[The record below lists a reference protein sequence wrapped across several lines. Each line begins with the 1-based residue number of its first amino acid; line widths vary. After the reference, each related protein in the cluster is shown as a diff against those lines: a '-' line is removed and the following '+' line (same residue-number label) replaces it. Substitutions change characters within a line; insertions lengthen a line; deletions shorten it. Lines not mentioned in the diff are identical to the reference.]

1 VLKAANEVSETNSE
15 QDEVVMADTEALFQ
29 RKFKRIA
36 APSSKGSEFS
46 LVGYNILCDAV
57 FHNGSAKYPYITDE
71 ALKCRGPDPSIAP
84 RHTQLIKE
92 VIYIRVKVKL

>member
-1 VLKAANEVSETNSE
+1 
-15 QDEVVMADTEALFQ
+15 MADTEALFQ

-92 VIYIRVKVKL
+92 VIYKSESQTLTDSPAIDKYCLYKLY